1 MEVNIETTNKIE
13 LLLDRFEYLK
23 KTYIE
28 IILNMIDFST
38 SKNILPIKIYFMVRY
53 IKDYIKNNEIEII
66 ESGINYLLPN
76 KNDILNFNINN
87 LDELEDNLSIKEI
100 KKNIDNISNN
110 KEFSPNKFNGNYD
123 TTVSKSS
130 EIIKLIIEIKENS
143 KKLTSIEIETIKKY
157 IELLI
162 SILEKIKILYE

>member
-1 MEVNIETTNKIE
+1 MEVKLETTNKID

-23 KTYIE
+23 QNYIE

-38 SKNILPIKIYFMVRY
+38 SKNILPMKIYFMVKY
-53 IKDYIKNNEIEII
+53 IKDYIKNNEIEMI

-76 KNDILNFNINN
+76 KDDILNFNINN

-100 KKNIDNISNN
+100 KKNINAQVTSGLSYEQSFQKSN
-110 KEFSPNKFNGNYD
+110 
-123 TTVSKSS
+123 

-143 KKLTSIEIETIKKY
+143 KKLNIIEIQTIKKY